1 MLWQLLLF
9 SRVFWIAAV
18 LSNNEDLKAMLEYI
32 GLIGYPLKHSIS
44 PHFQQAA
51 LDYYQLDIRYK
62 LWETGPEKLQDILND
77 LRKPQNLGAN
87 VTVPYKETVLPLL
100 DKVDDLASSI
110 GAVNT
115 VVKRD
120 DRLLGFNT
128 DAYGFIEALDK
139 EGHFDPEGKRVVIL
153 GAGGAARAVSFALV
167 QRKVVSLAITDGIFE
182 RARALA
188 ENLVRYI
195 EEASPSSKDLEP
207 DVIAF
212 QWQSLS
218 SAETFDNCDL
228 IVHCT
233 TIGMKHSSQ
242 EGQSPLSIEVI
253 PKGVLVYDLVYNPWP
268 TPLLKLAQK
277 AGADIL
283 GGLRM
288 LVYQGAASFELWT
301 GKKAPVDIMFNK
313 AKEILMGGKK

>member
-1 MLWQLLLF
+1 M
-9 SRVFWIAAV
+9 S
-18 LSNNEDLKAMLEYI
+18 KYI
-32 GLIGYPLKHSIS
+32 GLIGYPIKHSIS
-44 PHFQQAA
+44 PYFQQAA
-51 LDYYQLDIRYK
+51 LDHYQLDICYE
-62 LWETGPEKLQDILND
+62 LWETSPEKLRDIVDN

-87 VTVPYKETVLPLL
+87 ITVPHKETVLPLL

-115 VVKRD
+115 IVKRD

-128 DAYGFIEALDK
+128 DAYGFIEALRK
-139 EGHFDPEGKRVVIL
+139 EGHFEPEGKRVVIL
-153 GAGGAARAVSFALV
+153 GAGGVARAVSFALM

-188 ENLVRYI
+188 DSLGSYI
-195 EEASPSSKDLEP
+195 RDSSPGSETSKTK
-207 DVIAF
+207 VIAF

-218 SAETFDNCDL
+218 SAGTLDNCDL

-242 EGQSPLSIEVI
+242 EGQSPLSLEVI
-253 PKGVLVYDLVYNPWP
+253 PRSVLVYDVVYNPWP

-277 AGADIL
+277 AGAHIL
-283 GGLRM
+283 GGLPM
-288 LVYQGAASFELWT
+288 LVYQGAAAFELWT
-301 GKKAPVDIMFNK
+301 GKKAPIDIMLNK
-313 AKEILMGGKK
+313 AKEEFMGGEK